1 MAELPRPLPPQP
13 WFERARQLVGGRDM
27 RAIAGWAGAA
37 VAVVIAGVVAVV
49 ALRAADSPPPPE
61 LSLPRAGTRA
71 EPGGGG
77 DAGTTSTTVGE
88 TKVHVAG
95 AVVRPGVH
103 TVGAGARVA
112 DAVAAAGGPAPDA
125 DLDRINLAAKV
136 ADGERIYVP
145 RQGEAVVPD
154 AGAGGAGG
162 SAGSGGAAATAG
174 PVDLNTATLEQLD
187 TLPGVGPATAQAI
200 IDHRTRNGRFRSVD
214 DLLEVRGIG
223 PAKLEQLRPLV
234 RV

>member
-13 WFERARQLVGGRDM
+13 WTERARQLLGGRDL
-27 RAIAGWAGAA
+27 RVIAGWIGAA

-71 EPGGGG
+71 DPGSGGG
-77 DAGTTSTTVGE
+77 AGATTTTVGE

-103 TVGAGARVA
+103 TVGPGARVA

-125 DLDRINLAAKV
+125 DLDRINLAARV

-145 RQGEAVVPD
+145 RQGEAVVAD
-154 AGAGGAGG
+154 AAA
-162 SAGSGGAAATAG
+162 SGSGGGSSSAAAAAG

>member
-13 WFERARQLVGGRDM
+13 WPERARQMLGGRDL
-27 RAIAGWAGAA
+27 RVVAGWIGAA

-71 EPGGGG
+71 DPGGGG
-77 DAGTTSTTVGE
+77 GAGATTTTVGE

-103 TVGAGARVA
+103 TVGPGARVA

-125 DLDRINLAAKV
+125 DLDRINLAARV

-145 RQGEAVVPD
+145 RQGEAVVAD
-154 AGAGGAGG
+154 AAA
-162 SAGSGGAAATAG
+162 SGSGGGSSGATAAAG